1 MVSCSPYRE
10 RSKVPFPHM
19 ATPRKKATIT
29 AQSTTGAVPT
39 PASVKGTV
47 KTGCPAAPK
56 RHPAVGSHQTHGAY
70 IPLTGSITNVSQLT
84 NGGRNVA
91 KGSAGSFETLG
102 EYSTYLRGL
111 SLHDL
116 HRHAVEDARIVPI
129 DDRDRLIR
137 RLETEWTSTA
147 SRYPGRNPANTIP
160 QRKPFT
166 REQMEAQAELRRKA
180 LRQT

>member
-1 MVSCSPYRE
+1 MS
-10 RSKVPFPHM
+10 
-19 ATPRKKATIT
+19 TRKKALIP
-29 AQSTTGAVPT
+29 AQSTTGATSTPT
-39 PASVKGTV
+39 TVKSTV
-47 KTGCPAAPK
+47 KTQQAAAVCPAAP
-56 RHPAVGSHQTHGAY
+56 RRSPAMGHQTHGAFT
-70 IPLTGSITNVSQLT
+70 PLTGPITNVSQLM
-84 NGGRNVA
+84 NGGRNIA

-102 EYSTYLRGL
+102 EYSTYLKGL

-147 SRYPGRNPANTIP
+147 SRYPGRNPANNKIP
-160 QRKPFT
+160 QRAPFT
-166 REQMEAQAELRRKA
+166 AAQMEAQAELRRKA